1 MKPEADILLRLSA
14 QHALLGAV
22 TSNLRSFSVEMN
34 GGTVTCQ
41 AVFQDAPAAEEIYLI
56 QSASTEIIADF
67 SDAKINESFI
77 VCGDQAMPTAL
88 TYLIYQRHE
97 PQD

>member
-1 MKPEADILLRLSA
+1 MEQGADILLRLSA
-14 QHALLGAV
+14 QRALLGAV
-22 TSNLRSFSVEMN
+22 TPNLRSFSVEMI

-41 AVFQDAPAAEEIYLI
+41 AVFEDAPAADEIDLI
-56 QSASTEIIADF
+56 QSSSTEIIADF
-67 SDAKINESFI
+67 VDAEIEERFI
-77 VCGDQAMPTAL
+77 VCVDQAMPKAL

>member
-1 MKPEADILLRLSA
+1 MEPGADILLRLSA
-14 QHALLGAV
+14 QRALLGAV
-22 TSNLRSFSVEMN
+22 TPNLRSFSVEMN

-41 AVFQDAPAAEEIYLI
+41 ADFQDAPAAEEIDLV
-56 QSASTEIIADF
+56 QSAGTEIIADF
-67 SDAKINESFI
+67 VDAKIDEQFI
-77 VCGDQAMPTAL
+77 VCGDQAMPKAL

>member
-1 MKPEADILLRLSA
+1 MEPGADILLRLSA
-14 QHALLGAV
+14 QRALLGAV
-22 TSNLRSFSVEMN
+22 TPNLRSFSVEII

-41 AVFQDAPAAEEIYLI
+41 AVFEDAPAAEEIDLV
-56 QSASTEIIADF
+56 QSAGTEIIADF
-67 SDAKINESFI
+67 VDAKIDEQFI
-77 VCGDQAMPTAL
+77 VCGDQAMPKAL

>member
-1 MKPEADILLRLSA
+1 MQPGADILLRLSA
-14 QHALLGAV
+14 QRALLGAV
-22 TSNLRSFSVEMN
+22 TRNLRSFSVDMN

-41 AVFQDAPAAEEIYLI
+41 AVFEEAPAAEEIDLI
-56 QSASTEIIADF
+56 QSAGTEIIADF
-67 SDAKINESFI
+67 LDAKIEERFI
-77 VCGDQAMPTAL
+77 VNADRTMPKAI